1 MNTSYDQSL
10 TSHVEPIAAGAQAV
24 AAAFV
29 GKRPVLALADGTLL
43 FTDNS
48 ERIVAHAEGA
58 ILFAAALSDRI
69 VTGGDDGR
77 VVATLADG
85 ATSELGHEKN
95 KWIDALAV
103 RDDGAVAWSAGKD
116 VRARDAKGVVKSYVA
131 PSGVRGLAFLPK
143 GYRLAMSHYNGASL
157 WFPNTAAEPDVLKW
171 SGSHL
176 DITISPDGQFCVT
189 AMQENALHGWRISD
203 KKDMRMTGYPSKTRS
218 FSWSPDGQWLATSG
232 ADACVIWPFQSKDGP
247 MGKAPRE
254 CGVRPARVSRVAF
267 HPSLPIVALGY
278 DDGWVLLCRTTD
290 SAELLV
296 RKGLEETDEV
306 DDRNRPRAP
315 VSALAWDKDGKRLL
329 FGLETGEAGLLTL
342 PAA

>member
-1 MNTSYDQSL
+1 MMTSYDQSL
-10 TSHVEPIAAGAQAV
+10 TSHVEPVAAGAQAV

-29 GKRPVLALADGTLL
+29 GKRPVLALADGQLL
-43 FTDNS
+43 FADS
-48 ERIVAHAEGA
+48 GARIAAHPDGA
-58 ILFAAALSDRI
+58 ILMAAGLDDRI

-77 VVATLADG
+77 VVETRDDG
-85 ATSELGHEKN
+85 AMAELGVEKN
-95 KWIDALAV
+95 KWIDALV
-103 RDDGAVAWSAGKD
+103 IRDDGAVAWSSGKD
-116 VRARDAKGVVKSYVA
+116 VRARDAKGVVKSHVA

-143 GYRLAMSHYNGASL
+143 GYRIAMSHYNGASL
-157 WFPNTAAEPDVLKW
+157 WFPNTATQPDVLKW
-171 SGSHL
+171 PGSHL
-176 DITISPDGQFCVT
+176 DITLSPDGQFCVT

-203 KKDMRMTGYPSKTRS
+203 KKDMRMTGYPAKTRS

-267 HPSLPIVALGY
+267 HPSQPIVALGY

-296 RKGLEETDEV
+296 RKGLEETAEV
-306 DDRNRPRAP
+306 EARDRRRAP
-315 VSALAWDKDGKRLL
+315 VSALAWDREGKRLL
-329 FGLETGEAGLLTL
+329 FGLETGDAGLLTL
-342 PAA
+342 PTA